1 MKMTFVTAAALRCGI
16 RNSGFCRRRAQS
28 RAGYR
33 NEEVPIVEVQ
43 PTINTMKVVGVVH
56 KTKAEAET
64 ALKADKSC
72 VAL

>member
-1 MKMTFVTAAALRCGI
+1 MKMTFVTAAALVAAFAIPAFAADAFYLVQDTGTKKC
-16 RNSGFCRRRAQS
+16 S
-28 RAGYR
+28 
-33 NEEVPIVEVQ
+33 IVEVQ
-43 PTINTMKVVGVVH
+43 PTTSTMKVVGVVH

>member
-1 MKMTFVTAAALRCGI
+1 
-16 RNSGFCRRRAQS
+16 
-28 RAGYR
+28 
-33 NEEVPIVEVQ
+33 
-43 PTINTMKVVGVVH
+43 MKVVGVVH